1 MIDFEEVLDIHHV
14 LIQKFGGT
22 SGVRDEGLLKAALER
37 PYSGFG
43 EIEFYPSVEEKA
55 AAILESIV
63 TNHPFIDGNK
73 RTGYVLMRLL
83 LMQYGKDISASQDEK
98 YDFVIAVASGK
109 MDFQQVLAWIKD
121 KSVAFT

>member
-1 MIDFEEVLDIHHV
+1 MIDFEEVLDIHRM

-22 SGVRDEGLLKAALER
+22 PGVREEGLLRAALER
-37 PYSGFG
+37 PFSGFG
-43 EIEFYPSVEEKA
+43 EVEFYPSAEEKA
-55 AAILESIV
+55 AAIIESIV

-98 YDFVIAVASGK
+98 HDLVIAVASGK
-109 MDFQQVLAWIKD
+109 VDFQQILAWIKD
-121 KSVAFT
+121 KAI

>member
-1 MIDFEEVLDIHHV
+1 MIDFDEVLDIHHA

-22 SGVRDEGLLKAALER
+22 VGVRDEGLLQAALER
-37 PYSGFG
+37 PFSGFG
-43 EIEFYPSVEEKA
+43 EIEFYPTAEEKA

-83 LMQYGKDISASQDEK
+83 VMQYGKDIRASQDEK
-98 YDFVIAVASGK
+98 YEFVIAIASGE
-109 MDFQQVLAWIKD
+109 MDFQQVLTWIKD
-121 KSVAFT
+121 KIVTFT